1 MAEAKVLLFHK
12 DSKVLKNLSMALS
25 GSNLSVMSS
34 SDRKYTIELARQE
47 KPHFLIWGGELNQ
60 QAKKSIR
67 ELKQSDIGDEIS
79 IIAAADTDEVKIYD
93 RIEAQHYGIDDY
105 IPQFEDV
112 TEIQSRI
119 QFHQKLLN
127 QVKFS
132 KSRVSRFKKLSQT
145 TLSLM
150 LTRGIVNICESLN
163 DYFSTEY
170 ELRFHV
176 IAVDSSRM
184 GEFDYFNLSNPS
196 GDLAVSVDAVKADKI
211 WKEHFTA
218 AKELE
223 KGEVTNVDVLKRFRS
238 WGLKFDKLYQFP
250 LEPRGKSVGAVVFA
264 LEADTQIDSEE
275 EILLAA
281 LTRAAAQR
289 LIEVKRIYSLERDS
303 TKSGSDDKNY
313 FEKPSENE
321 IQVLLSKLIIS
332 KYHTDVC
339 LYINYHEGFKFLYPK
354 FCYLGDQHNNL
365 FEKDKP
371 PVLLLKDFSV
381 FESIVRDKKTFI
393 FDLKQDA
400 RAQELKKLPVIE
412 GLEINHIIVFTLA
425 VGQTIQGFFILGR
438 ESFLKKFSK
447 NEIQEIEILISKA
460 VAALEENQ
468 ILKQAKLTIKQLNRI
483 FDLGSELTLDL
494 TLDKILKRICDAI
507 RRTLA
512 WNVVMLD
519 IKNQYD
525 DTYTNVEILGL
536 NEKAY
541 KNLIDIAG
549 YPPFE
554 SRMGTSFP
562 INNSYFFDH
571 KQKYSETDPSLITQ
585 YQQQIGS
592 EWNDDDWVYIPI
604 KSRGNLLGVI
614 SLNDPVE
621 RKRPTEE
628 RIRSVEYF
636 ANQAAVIIENYEL
649 IEGVKSSELKYRLL
663 AETMTMGLVT
673 CDSNR
678 NIVYVNQSLAQFLKY
693 EKPDQLIEN
702 NLSDFCTASSKHT
715 LIKAVHETLQRGEDA
730 PENATEGFELE
741 LVAKDGEEIPFM
753 IYMSPFFQHGKKVG
767 FFGVLADLRNQ
778 KKIERLKSDFNSM
791 IVHDLRS
798 PLNIIQGYVD
808 IVRTEV
814 VGTITEEQAELL
826 TIAKEN
832 VFKVLK
838 LIDNFL
844 TASKLEAG
852 HFQIE
857 PSINSLNGLIE
868 TLWDHYQVLANEKK
882 IKLEKELDDSLPL
895 ISFDK
900 FRIEQV
906 VRNFLSNALK
916 FTPPEGKITITTKLK
931 KEKNKET
938 KDIQMFADV
947 MVSDTGVG
955 ISEEEL
961 GKVFNK
967 YEQTEA
973 GKDAS
978 LKGTGL
984 GLAICREIVELHS
997 GEVWVKSKLHDGSDF
1012 GFSLPIQAVKL

>member
-12 DSKVLKNLSMALS
+12 DSKVLKTLSVALS
-25 GSNLSVMSS
+25 NSNFSVVSS
-34 SDRKYTIELARQE
+34 SDKKYTIELARQE

-60 QAKKSIR
+60 QAKKAIR
-67 ELKQSDIGDEIS
+67 ELKQSEIGDEIS
-79 IIAAADTDEVKIYD
+79 IIAAAENSDVKIYD

-105 IPQFEDV
+105 IPLFEDV

-119 QFHQKLLN
+119 QFHQKLLG
-127 QVKFS
+127 QLKFS

-150 LTRGIVNICESLN
+150 LTRGIVNICETLN
-163 DYFSTEY
+163 DYFTSEY
-170 ELRFHV
+170 DLRFHAIV
-176 IAVDSSRM
+176 VDSARM
-184 GEFDYFNLSNPS
+184 GEFDYFNFSNPS
-196 GDLAVSVDAVKADKI
+196 GDLAVSVDAVKIDKI
-211 WKEHFTA
+211 WKDHFAA

-223 KGEVTNVDVLKRFRS
+223 KGEVADVEVIKRFKS

-264 LEADTQIDSEE
+264 MQDGIQMDSEE
-275 EILLAA
+275 ETLLAA

-289 LIEVKRIYSLERDS
+289 LIEVKRIYSLDRDA
-303 TKSGSDDKNY
+303 TKSGTDDKNY
-313 FEKPSENE
+313 FEKPSEDE
-321 IQVLLSKLIIS
+321 ILVLLSKLIIS

-354 FCYLGDQHNNL
+354 FCYLGDQHNNQ
-365 FEKDKP
+365 FEKDRP
-371 PVLLLKDFSV
+371 PVLLIKDFSI
-381 FESIVRDKKTFI
+381 FETIVTDKKTAI
-393 FDLKQDA
+393 LDLKQET
-400 RAQELKKLPVIE
+400 RAQDLKKLPVIE
-412 GLEINHIIVFTLA
+412 GLEINHIIIFALS
-425 VGQTIQGFFILGR
+425 VGQTLQGFFILGR

-447 NEIQEIEILISKA
+447 SEILEIEKLISQA
-460 VAALEENQ
+460 AAALEENQ
-468 ILKQAKLTIKQLNRI
+468 ILKQAKLTVKQLNRI

-494 TLDKILKRICDAI
+494 ALDKILKRICDAI

-512 WNVVMLD
+512 WNVVILD
-519 IKNQYD
+519 IKSQYD
-525 DTYTNVEILGL
+525 ETYSNVEILGL
-536 NEKAY
+536 NDKVY

-554 SRMGTSFP
+554 SREAVSFP
-562 INNSYFFDH
+562 ISNSYFFDH
-571 KQKYSETDPSLITQ
+571 KQKYSEADPSLMQI
-585 YQQQIGS
+585 YQEQIGS
-592 EWNDDDWVYIPI
+592 EWKDEDWVYVPI
-604 KSRGNLLGVI
+604 RSRGNLLGVL

-673 CDSNR
+673 CDPNR
-678 NIVYVNQSLAQFLKY
+678 KIIYVNQSLAQLLKY
-693 EKPDQLIEN
+693 EDPDQMIQN
-702 NLSDFCTASSKHT
+702 NLSDFCTATSRHT
-715 LIKAVHETLQRGEDA
+715 LIKGVHDTLQRGEDSTDN
-730 PENATEGFELE
+730 ESEGFELE
-741 LVAKDGEEIPFM
+741 MVAKDGEEIPFM

-778 KKIERLKSDFNSM
+778 KKIERLKADFNSM

-814 VGTITEEQAELL
+814 VGSITEEQAELL

-844 TASKLEAG
+844 IASKLEAG

-916 FTPPEGKITITTKLK
+916 FTPPEGQITITTKLK

-938 KDIQMFADV
+938 DEVQMFANV
-947 MVSDTGVG
+947 VVTDTGVG
-955 ISEEEL
+955 IAEEEL
-961 GKVFNK
+961 NKVFNK

-984 GLAICREIVELHS
+984 GLAICREIVELHR
-997 GEVWVKSKLHDGSDF
+997 GEVWVTSQLHQGSNF